1 MLEHDVFM
9 TGGSDMFTPAFGPR
23 MKEDI
28 TCRTNMVGYP
38 AAHALKMSTGNA
50 GIVLK
55 WSNVLDPYPTYHL
68 GRIAPD
74 SYADILLWDGN
85 PLENIDLILDE
96 SKLHLIM
103 KDGKIYKDI
112 M

>member
-1 MLEHDVFM
+1 
-9 TGGSDMFTPAFGPR
+9 MFTPAFGPR

-38 AAHALKMSTGNA
+38 PAHALKMSTGNA

-55 WSNVLDPYPTYHL
+55 WSNVLDPYPTYDL
-68 GRIAPD
+68 GTIRPNAF
-74 SYADILLWDGN
+74 ADILLWDSN
-85 PLENIDLILDE
+85 PLENIDLILDA
-96 SKLHLIM
+96 STLHFVM
-103 KDGKIYKDI
+103 KDGNIYQDI